1 MEALL
6 YIDSHKI
13 CWSLQLGNPV
23 ASRTHHEIIELG
35 GAGHEL
41 RSAHSHTDLH
51 EACVLAGFGL
61 SHLAHDPVGTKG
73 GPRESQDSQPWP
85 RPTARPE
92 RLADLHELNK

>member
-1 MEALL
+1 MEAPLC
-6 YIDSHKI
+6 IGSPKI
-13 CWSLQLGNPV
+13 CCSLHPGRPV

-61 SHLAHDPVGTKG
+61 SHLTHDPIGTKG
-73 GPRESQDSQPWP
+73 RLRKPQDSQPWC
-85 RPTARPE
+85 RPTATPE
-92 RLADLHELNK
+92 RLADLREFIK